1 MQHLIPQPSR
11 LLRPFLIALCLSLGL
26 FLALDASAGAT
37 GRLPGGQLRPLAA
50 NATTPTL
57 TPATTATAPAAT
69 ATTAPVTGKGVELAK
84 LATVRVVATYS
95 TTFQNTPLTR
105 QCSGLGVL
113 VQSTDPSGK
122 QGTPY
127 LLTTNQVLSKQ
138 LCPEATANLPGIASL
153 AGSLKSIDVFL
164 SSAYSATPVQFSASP
179 TDPAIADNRTSP
191 QLVLVPLTPPA
202 NATHD
207 YPTATLSKQ
216 GSAST
221 EALLDL
227 KNASGARLTN
237 QQLNPAPN
245 GTGEIATTYLT
256 PDAVA
261 APFPALD
268 SFSPGAPVID
278 RQTGE
283 VLQLNYPGG
292 TPLSVITIN
301 QDTLPNAAQSCP
313 KFGLTLTPNP
323 CLSAQWANV
332 LDARA
337 NKDTT
342 TERALLQTITSK
354 YTDFTVAQSR
364 LNTLP
369 AAASPGVSPVA
380 TQGSSGSGFLG
391 QPEIIIIALV
401 ALVVLFLLVIVM
413 AFLVYVQRLRKRQ
426 KREQATSREAVERS
440 QPFMPRTPS
449 GQLASAGF
457 VASASG
463 AAPQVAP
470 GAPTLPYAPSMQN
483 IAQGGRTITCAN
495 CGAQNN
501 AGSSVCF
508 NCGHDLAQAP
518 GAVSG
523 ARGAFP
529 PSTSGGPARLSLPS
543 LSQPPVNL
551 PPIPAA
557 PEPAAQAPQPSG
569 GNVRAPYQGAN
580 QDTEPAMP
588 ALSRSEERTVI
599 LPGRKRPAFGVMVS
613 SRSDRGRKRAGKDNE
628 DNYLAV
634 TGSRLHNGQIEP
646 FGLFVVA
653 DGMGGHANGQDAS
666 RMAIESIYLDLAP
679 RLTQQEVP
687 DDELTNLLQQAIQS
701 ANQKL
706 YRQNQQDHADMG
718 CTMTAAL
725 VSGDEAHICNVG
737 DSRTYLLHP
746 GGELQRVTVDHSI
759 VQSLVDA
766 GVIQKDDVYTH
777 PKRNQI
783 YRSLGEKE
791 VIEIDTFRQRVAPGD
806 KLLLCCDG
814 LWEMIRDNEIE
825 MILSQTDDLP
835 QASAKL
841 IEMANEHGGVDN
853 ITAIVVKVTEEKKPA
868 KRPGIES
875 VDSGPSKLPNKR
887 AVG

>member
-1 MQHLIPQPSR
+1 MQHLTQQPSR
-11 LLRPFLIALCLSLGL
+11 LLRPFLIAVCLSLGI
-26 FLALDASAGAT
+26 FLTLNASAGAT
-37 GRLPGGQLRPLAA
+37 GRLPGGQRHPLVA
-50 NATTPTL
+50 NTTTSTL
-57 TPATTATAPAAT
+57 TPATTATTAPAAT
-69 ATTAPVTGKGVELAK
+69 ATTAPVTGKGIELAK
-84 LATVRVVATYS
+84 LATVRIVATYS

-105 QCSGLGVL
+105 QCTGLGVL

-153 AGSLKSIDVFL
+153 VGSLKSIEVFL
-164 SSAYSATPVQFSASP
+164 STAYSATPVQFSVSP
-179 TDPAIADNRTSP
+179 TDPAIVDNRTSP

-207 YPTATLSKQ
+207 YPTAILSKQ
-216 GSAST
+216 GSSSS

-227 KNASGARLTN
+227 KNANNASLTN
-237 QQLNPAPN
+237 QQINPAPN
-245 GTGEIATTYLT
+245 GTGETATNYLT
-256 PDAVA
+256 PEAVA

-268 SFSPGAPVID
+268 TFSAGAPEID
-278 RQTGE
+278 RLTGE
-283 VLQLNYPGG
+283 VLALNYPGG
-292 TPLSVITIN
+292 TPLPVITIN
-301 QDTLPNAAQSCP
+301 QDTLPGAAASCP
-313 KFGLTLTPNP
+313 QVGTPTNP

-337 NKDTT
+337 NKNTT
-342 TERALLQTITSK
+342 TERTLLQTITSK
-354 YTDFTVAQSR
+354 YTDFTVAQTR

-380 TQGSSGSGFLG
+380 TQGSGGAELFG
-391 QPEIIIIALV
+391 QPEIIVIALGG
-401 ALVVLFLLVIVM
+401 LILLLLLVIVM
-413 AFLVYVQRLRKRQ
+413 TFLIYVQRLRKRQ
-426 KREQATSREAVERS
+426 KREQAAGREAMERS

-449 GQLASAGF
+449 GQMVQASF
-457 VASASG
+457 VAPSSG

-483 IAQGGRTITCAN
+483 IAQGGRTVTCAT

-508 NCGHDLAQAP
+508 NCGNDLAQAP
-518 GAVSG
+518 GAMSG
-523 ARGAFP
+523 ARSASYP
-529 PSTSGGPARLSLPS
+529 PASSGGPARLNLPS

-551 PPIPAA
+551 PPMPAT
-557 PEPAAQAPQPSG
+557 PDPAAQAPQPAYSS
-569 GNVRAPYQGAN
+569 RAPHQGEG

-588 ALSRSEERTVI
+588 ALSRSEERTII

-613 SRSDRGRKRAGKDNE
+613 SRSDRGRKRAGKENE

-687 DDELTNLLQQAIQS
+687 DDELTTLLQQAVQS

-725 VSGDEAHICNVG
+725 VAGDEAHICNVG
-737 DSRTYLLHP
+737 DSRTYLLKQ

-791 VIEIDTFRQRVAPGD
+791 VIEIDMYRQRVAPGD

-825 MILSQTDDLP
+825 MILQQNDDLP

-853 ITAIVVKVTEEKKPA
+853 ITAIVVKVTEPGKPA
-868 KRPGIES
+868 RRPGIES
-875 VDSGPSKLPNKR
+875 VDSGPSKLPPKR